1 MQYSPGDI
9 MVTAAAR
16 EIGDDE
22 VVFVGMRLPLL
33 AFLLAKSTHAPH
45 AVGLFENGV
54 IRDAPAAGPIITMG
68 DPPNQT
74 GALRLC
80 ELAEVMTL
88 LSGGRVDVGFIG
100 GAQVDVHGNVN
111 THQVRTDK
119 GMVRLPGSGGGAD
132 LAGLAK
138 RTLVVMNHERRR
150 LVPKVDFI
158 TSPGWGQGP
167 QAGPEWRRA
176 QGLPRGG
183 PEALITSLGVF
194 RFSQGRAQLTQMH
207 PGINIDEV
215 RSNTAWDLESA
226 AELGVTPTP
235 SKQELDIIRRFDPD
249 RFWTG

>member
-1 MQYSPGDI
+1 

-16 EIGDDE
+16 EIEDHE

-54 IRDAPAAGPIITMG
+54 IRDTPAAGPIITMG

-100 GAQVDVHGNVN
+100 GAQVDLHGNVN
-111 THQVRTDK
+111 THQVYTDK

-132 LAGLAK
+132 LASLAK
-138 RTLVVMNHERRR
+138 RTLVVMSHEKRR
-150 LVPKVDFI
+150 LVPKVDFV
-158 TSPGWGQGP
+158 TSPGWGEGP
-167 QAGPEWRRA
+167 QAGPEWREK

-183 PEALITSLGVF
+183 PQALITSLGVF
-194 RFSQGRAQLTQMH
+194 RFPEGRAQLTQTH
-207 PGINIDEV
+207 PGISRDQV
-215 RSNTAWDLESA
+215 RANTAWELDSA
-226 AELGVTPTP
+226 AEIGTTPIP

-249 RFWTG
+249 RYWTG

>member
-1 MQYSPGDI
+1 MNYSPGDI

-16 EIGDDE
+16 EIGDHE

-33 AFLLAKSTHAPH
+33 AFLLAKSTHAPK

-54 IRDAPAAGPIITMG
+54 IRDSPAAGPIITMG

-111 THQVRTDK
+111 THQVYTDK

-132 LAGLAK
+132 LASLAK
-138 RTLVVMNHERRR
+138 RTLVVMSHEKRR
-150 LVPKVDFI
+150 LVPKVDFV
-158 TSPGWGQGP
+158 TSPGWGEGS
-167 QAGPEWRRA
+167 QAGPEWRKA
-176 QGLPRGG
+176 QGLLRGG
-183 PEALITSLGVF
+183 PEALITSLGIF
-194 RFSQGRAQLTQMH
+194 RFPDGRAHLTQLH
-207 PGINIDEV
+207 PETTVDKV
-215 RSNTAWDLESA
+215 RSSTGWDLESA
-226 AELGVTPTP
+226 DELGTTPIP

-249 RFWTG
+249 RYWTG

>member
-1 MQYSPGDI
+1 MEYSPGDI

-16 EIGDDE
+16 EIEDHE

-54 IRDAPAAGPIITMG
+54 IRDTPAAGPIITMG

-111 THQVRTDK
+111 THQVYTDK

-132 LAGLAK
+132 LASLAK
-138 RTLVVMNHERRR
+138 RTLVVMSHEKRR

-167 QAGPEWRRA
+167 QAGPGWRQA

-183 PEALITSLGVF
+183 PQALITSLGVF
-194 RFSQGRAQLTQMH
+194 RFPEGRAQLTQMH
-207 PGINIDEV
+207 PGISRDQV
-215 RSNTAWDLESA
+215 RENTAWELDSA
-226 AELGVTPTP
+226 AEMATTPIP

-249 RFWTG
+249 RYWTG